1 MKRQFLHITNMRL
14 TQGIKCL
21 EGTSYARPTEQ
32 DTQNLCGEAFSD
44 YECLF
49 MANSKRATA

>member
-14 TQGIKCL
+14 TQDIKCL
-21 EGTSYARPTEQ
+21 EGTSYARLSEQ
-32 DTQNLCGEAFSD
+32 DTRDLYGRAFSD

-49 MANSKRATA
+49 MANTKLALA